1 MQTSE
6 SIEHIATALSKA
18 QAELQNPP
26 KNKVN
31 PHFNSAYVDLSDGL
45 DTIRKSLG
53 KHGLSFIQATNA
65 VDNFIILHTR
75 LMHLSGQWIES
86 TYPVC
91 GMDKHQAMGSALTY
105 ARRYA
110 LFAMVGVAGEDD
122 DDGNAAQEA
131 TPKTAPKRQPEKKQM
146 APGLNPED
154 SDKVLKAMKMTL
166 DMVADMEELKR
177 WATDESNQATKSQLL
192 PAHQK
197 EILDAF
203 TAKKAALVKNG

>member
-1 MQTSE
+1 MNTSE
-6 SIEHIATALSKA
+6 NIDAIGAAFAKA

-26 KNKVN
+26 KNKIN

-45 DTIRKSLG
+45 ETIRKTLG
-53 KHGLSFIQATNA
+53 KHGLAFIQATNA

-75 LMHLSGQWIES
+75 IVHSSGQWIES

-122 DDGNAAQEA
+122 DDGNAAQET
-131 TPKTAPKRQPEKKQM
+131 TPKTAPKRQAEKKTM
-146 APGLNPED
+146 EPGFSPED
-154 SDKVLKAMKMTL
+154 SAKVLAGMKFALSTAETMNDLKEWATNP
-166 DMVADMEELKR
+166 ENQELK
-177 WATDESNQATKSQLL
+177 SKLL

-203 TAKKAALVKNG
+203 TETKKALAANG

>member
-1 MQTSE
+1 MNTSE
-6 SIEHIATALSKA
+6 SIEHIAAALSKA
-18 QAELQNPP
+18 QVELQNPP

-45 DTIRKSLG
+45 DTIRKALG

-122 DDGNAAQEA
+122 DDGNAAQDT
-131 TPKTAPKRQPEKKQM
+131 TPKTAPKKEAAKKQ
-146 APGLNPED
+146 AVPGFSPED
-154 SDKVLKAMKMTL
+154 SSKILAAMKLALNTME
-166 DMVADMEELKR
+166 DMGQLKE
-177 WATDESNQATKSQLL
+177 WATDEQNQKLKSQLL

-203 TAKKAALVKNG
+203 TAKKAEVTANG